1 MATNV
6 QQAQLRGR
14 YQQIIDHDR
23 GRLMHLRR
31 MTQIILH
38 WQIHLALNIQH
49 PRSIVAN
56 LLQCVLEGV
65 ESWQRG
71 ATMKGKVP

>member
-31 MTQIILH
+31 MTQIILQ

-56 LLQCVLEGV
+56 YFSAYWKVWKVGKEGL
-65 ESWQRG
+65 R
-71 ATMKGKVP
+71 